1 MKKVEERMAEKKIT
15 FGLSDSARDFLID
28 KGFHPEYGARPLRR
42 TIERFIEDPMAE
54 QLLSNNIKSGSF
66 LEMDLD
72 KEGEK
77 LSFHAIP
84 SEAAEVDEQ
93 KTTSDSA
100 DE

>member
-1 MKKVEERMAEKKIT
+1 
-15 FGLSDSARDFLID
+15 
-28 KGFHPEYGARPLRR
+28 
-42 TIERFIEDPMAE
+42 MAE